1 MLFLALDSA
10 AVLEMQKM
18 PSCAHPSTTIVS
30 ASDAGYFDL
39 LKGLVLS
46 LRSRPEGRALAL
58 SVFDL
63 GLTAPQRAWLA
74 ERDAALVEPK
84 WDFDFP
90 GREEIPGYFRALA
103 ARPAIPRYFPGYQIY
118 LWIDADVWIQDHS
131 ALRIFVDAA
140 AAGKLAI
147 VPEVDR
153 SYWTIHKR
161 PRLWG
166 QNQKCFAWAFGLRAG
181 YRYGR
186 HPILNAGVFA
196 LPQKA
201 PHWQLYGAALRRALT
216 RRRISLR
223 SRRWNLCFALAEQTA
238 LNYVV
243 FADRAPTT
251 LLPAYCNWFC
261 GKGTP
266 MYDPERQLLVEP
278 NAPHGPLGLVHLAG
292 ERAPERHWTL
302 ATPQGGSVECKLT
315 YEGVRALRTDDDRAG
330 SAAPSSIE
338 TTPARS

>member
-1 MLFLALDSA
+1 
-10 AVLEMQKM
+10 MQKM
-18 PSCAHPSTTIVS
+18 SPPAQPSITIVS
-30 ASDAGYFDL
+30 ASDARYFDL
-39 LKGLVLS
+39 IKGLVLS
-46 LRSRPEGRALAL
+46 LRSRTEGGAFAL

-63 GLTAPQRAWLA
+63 GLTTPQRAWLA
-74 ERDAALVEPK
+74 DQDAGLVEPE
-84 WDFDFP
+84 WHFDFP
-90 GREEIPGYFRALA
+90 GREEIPVYFKALA
-103 ARPAIPRYFPGYQIY
+103 ARPAIPQYFPGYQIY
-118 LWIDADVWIQDHS
+118 FWIDADVWIQDHS

-166 QNQKCFAWAFGLRAG
+166 QNQKCFAWSYGLVAG

-196 LPQKA
+196 LPQNA

-216 RRRISLR
+216 RRRLSHR
-223 SRRWNLCFALAEQTA
+223 PRRWNLCFALAEQTA

-243 FADRAPTT
+243 FADRAPATF
-251 LLPAYCNWFC
+251 LPAYCNWFC

-278 NAPHGPLGLVHLAG
+278 NAPYAPLGLVHLAG
-292 ERAPERHWTL
+292 ERSPERCWTL
-302 ATPQGGSVECKLT
+302 ATPQGGSVESKLT
-315 YEGVRALRTDDDRAG
+315 YEAVRALRTGDDDRAC
-330 SAAPSSIE
+330 SAAASSIE
-338 TTPARS
+338 TTPAQP